1 MSQPRMEIIFRIH
14 DGDSLVEVRRDALA
28 GIERLYGLDRFV
40 AGRYSSLFLL
50 NLLHLERIDGVD
62 PWQVVAE
69 IKHLE
74 ELAPSQQTKPA
85 SQFTRL
91 PLKGLW
97 HKHFMPALPS
107 VMAHNIVNYFGE
119 NGLKHLVDEVIDPRK
134 SPVVTK
140 EMIEELSHRVVVE
153 SLERRGAAGRLTGEW
168 IVFAKENGQNFYLCV
183 CSHKTGDES
192 IASSIKACAVEFPFL
207 SKYVPTTLIDCVIA
221 PD

>member
-1 MSQPRMEIIFRIH
+1 MPQQKVEIIFRIH
-14 DGDSLVEVRRDALA
+14 DGDSVVEVRRDALA
-28 GIERLYGLDRFV
+28 GIEQLYGLDRFV

-62 PWQVVAE
+62 PWQVIDE

-74 ELAPSQQTKPA
+74 GLIPSRQTKPA

-91 PLKGLW
+91 PLRGLW

-107 VMAHNIVNYFGE
+107 VMAHNILNHFGK
-119 NGLKHLVDEVIDPRK
+119 NGLKQLVDEVIDPGK

-140 EMIEELSHRVVVE
+140 DMIEELSQRVVVE
-153 SLERRGAAGRLTGEW
+153 SMEQRAAADKLTGEW

-183 CSHKTGDES
+183 CTHRTGDES
-192 IASSIKACAVEFPFL
+192 ITSFIKACAAEFPFL
-207 SKYVPTTLIDCVIA
+207 SKYVSAI
-221 PD
+221 